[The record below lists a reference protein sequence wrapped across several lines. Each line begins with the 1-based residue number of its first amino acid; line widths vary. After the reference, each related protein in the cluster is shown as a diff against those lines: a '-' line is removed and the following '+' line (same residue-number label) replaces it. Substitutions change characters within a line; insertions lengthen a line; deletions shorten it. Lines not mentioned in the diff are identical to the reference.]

1 MICLGPFRSCIA
13 PAAWRKV
20 ALRFR
25 RGCSFS
31 TLNGVS
37 GFAVAAALAGC
48 AGAGA
53 VTINLDYNELRKRV
67 TDDMKVVMPH
77 IKAEHLK
84 KCQDLLEQPNWLG
97 AKYKIAGQFRGSIQ
111 HSCAAQMQDGIVHFE
126 GDYKVAALVVSLV
139 KVEGAYGT
147 GSRQEERACAFGMK
161 KGDPNIVVSLS
172 RTKASPYS
180 NCHKL

>member
-1 MICLGPFRSCIA
+1 MRRRPFRAWTA
-13 PAAWRKV
+13 PAAWRGI
-20 ALRFR
+20 ALRFL
-25 RGCSFS
+25 RGWNVSR
-31 TLNGVS
+31 LNRAS

-48 AGAGA
+48 GGAGA
-53 VTINLDYNELRKRV
+53 VTINLNYNELRKRV

-77 IKAEHLK
+77 IKPEHLK

-126 GDYKVAALVVSLV
+126 GDDKVAALVVSLV

-180 NCHKL
+180 NCPKL